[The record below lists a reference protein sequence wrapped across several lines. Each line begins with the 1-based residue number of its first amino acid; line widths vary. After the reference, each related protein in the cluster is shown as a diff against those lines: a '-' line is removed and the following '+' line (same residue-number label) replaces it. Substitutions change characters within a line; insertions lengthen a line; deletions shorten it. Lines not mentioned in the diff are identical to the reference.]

1 MAQAYRDLGEFIKF
15 LEGRGELR
23 RVTAPVTWDL
33 EITEITQ
40 RVLREGGP
48 ALLFEN
54 VEGYGGTPVLINL
67 YGTEQRAAWALGVEK
82 LEELPAQIEKMMAMA
97 QGGPP
102 EGLMGKLRMLGDL
115 VKLGRIG
122 PRSVERE
129 DAPVQEVI
137 VQGDDVDLLS
147 LPILKT
153 WPQDAG
159 RYITLPLVITKDPD
173 TGTHNLGMYRLQ
185 VYDKNTTGMH
195 WQTHKV
201 GTQHERASAERGAG
215 RMEVA
220 VALGGDPALIWAGS
234 APLPADVSEYVLA
247 GFLRGQPV
255 PVTKGVTVDLDV
267 PAQAEYIIEGYVDP
281 SERRPEGPFGDHT
294 GYYSIQDS
302 YPVFHVTAITH
313 RRNPIYPTIVVGRP
327 PQEDYWMGVA
337 TERLFLPLMRLML
350 PEIVDVHM
358 PAEGVFHNL
367 VLVSIKK
374 EYPGHVQKTV
384 SGMWGLGLMSLAR
397 AIAVF
402 DDDVDIHD
410 PSEVV
415 WRLSNNIDPR
425 RDIFF
430 ADGPIDDLDVAS
442 PTARV
447 GSKIGIDA
455 TRKSGDGEMGER
467 QWMPDITMD
476 PAVIERV
483 TRRWQEYGI

>member
-1 MAQAYRDLGEFIKF
+1 MTKAHRDLREFLDF
-15 LEGRGELR
+15 LNARGELKR
-23 RVTAPVTWDL
+23 ISAPVSWDL

-40 RVLREGGP
+40 RMLQQGGP

-54 VEGYGGTPVLINL
+54 VEGYDGIPVLINL
-67 YGTEQRAAWALGVEK
+67 YGTEQRAAWALGVDE
-82 LEELPAQIEKMMAMA
+82 LSELPASIEKMMSIA

-102 EGLMGKLRMLGDL
+102 KGLVDKLRMLGDL

-122 PRSVERE
+122 PKSVERE

-137 VQGDDVDLLS
+137 MQGDDVDLFS
-147 LPILKT
+147 MPILKT

-173 TGTHNLGMYRLQ
+173 TGTHNLGMYRMQ

-201 GTQHERASAERGAG
+201 GTQHERSAAQRGDG
-215 RMEVA
+215 RMDVA
-220 VALGGDPALIWAGS
+220 VALGGDPTLIWAGS
-234 APLPADVSEYVLA
+234 APLPGDVSEYVLA
-247 GFLRGQPV
+247 GFLRGQAV
-255 PVTKGVTVDLDV
+255 PVVKGVTVDLDV
-267 PAQAEYIIEGYVDP
+267 PANAEYILEGYVDP
-281 SERRPEGPFGDHT
+281 SERRAEGPFGDHT
-294 GYYSIQDS
+294 GYYSIQDD
-302 YPVFHVTAITH
+302 YPVFHVTAITR

-367 VLVSIKK
+367 VLASIKK

-415 WRLSNNIDPR
+415 WRLSNNVDPR

-455 TRKSGDGEMGER
+455 TRKSGDGEMGQR

-476 PAVIERV
+476 ADIIERV
-483 TRRWQEYGI
+483 TQRWSEYGF

>member
-1 MAQAYRDLGEFIKF
+1 MSQSFRDLNDFVRF
-15 LEGRGELR
+15 LEERGELK
-23 RVTAPVTWDL
+23 RVKARVTWDL

-40 RVLREGGP
+40 RVLREKGP

-54 VEGYGGTPVLINL
+54 VEGYRGTPVLINL
-67 YGTEQRAAWALGVEK
+67 YGTEQRAAWALGVEA
-82 LEELPAQIEKMMAMA
+82 LEELPAKIEKMMEMA

-102 EGLMGKLRMLGDL
+102 AGIMNKLRLLGDL
-115 VKLGRIG
+115 VRLGRIG
-122 PRSVERE
+122 PRLVERE
-129 DAPVQEVI
+129 DAPAQEVI
-137 VQGDDVDLLS
+137 MQGDDVDLLS

-173 TGTHNLGMYRLQ
+173 TGTHNLGMYRVQ

-201 GTQHERASAERGAG
+201 GTQHERATAERGAG

-220 VALGGDPALIWAGS
+220 VALGGDPTLIWAGS

-247 GFLRGQPV
+247 GFLRGAPV
-255 PVTKGVTVDLDV
+255 PVVKGVTVDLDV
-267 PAQAEYIIEGYVDP
+267 PAQAEYILEGYVDP

-294 GYYSIQDS
+294 GYYSVQEP
-302 YPVFHVTAITH
+302 YPVFHVAAITR

-374 EYPGHVQKTV
+374 GV
-384 SGMWGLGLMSLAR
+384 SGPCA
-397 AIAVF
+397 
-402 DDDVDIHD
+402 
-410 PSEVV
+410 E
-415 WRLSNNIDPR
+415 
-425 RDIFF
+425 
-430 ADGPIDDLDVAS
+430 
-442 PTARV
+442 
-447 GSKIGIDA
+447 
-455 TRKSGDGEMGER
+455 DGERLVGPR
-467 QWMPDITMD
+467 PHVFG
-476 PAVIERV
+476 ARH
-483 TRRWQEYGI
+483 RSL

>member
-1 MAQAYRDLGEFIKF
+1 MTRKFNNVGDFIAF
-15 LEGRGELR
+15 LEERGELR
-23 RVTAPVTWDL
+23 RIKTSVSWDL

-40 RVLREGGP
+40 RILRANGP

-54 VEGYGGTPVLINL
+54 VEGHSGTPVVINL
-67 YGTEQRAAWALGVEK
+67 FGTAQRMAWALDVED
-82 LEELPAQIEKMMAMA
+82 LNELPAKVEKVMQIA

-102 EGLMGKLRMLGDL
+102 SGIMNKLRLLGDL
-115 VKLGRIG
+115 TQLARIG
-122 PRSVERE
+122 PRRVERE
-129 DAPVQEVI
+129 DAPVQEV
-137 VQGDDVDLLS
+137 VLQGDDIDLFS

-159 RYITLPLVITKDPD
+159 RYITLPLVITKDPAS
-173 TGTHNLGMYRLQ
+173 GTHNLGMYRMQ

-201 GTQHERASAERGAG
+201 GTQHERHAAEAGAERL
-215 RMEVA
+215 EVA
-220 VALGGDPALIWAGS
+220 VALGGDPALIWSGS
-234 APLPADVSEYVLA
+234 APVPADVSEYLLA
-247 GFLRGQPV
+247 GFVRGAPV
-255 PVTKGVTVDLDV
+255 PVVKGVTVDIDV
-267 PAQAEYIIEGYVDP
+267 PAQAEYVLEGYVDP

-294 GYYSIQDS
+294 GYYSIQEP

-313 RRNPIYPTIVVGRP
+313 RRNPTYPTIVVGRP

-337 TERLFLPLMRLML
+337 TERMFLPLIRLML
-350 PEIVDVHM
+350 PEVVDVHM

-374 EYPGHVQKTV
+374 EYPGQVQKAV

-415 WRLSNNIDPR
+415 WRLSNNVDPR

-430 ADGPIDDLDVAS
+430 SDGPIDDLDVAS
-442 PTARV
+442 PTPRV

-455 TRKSGDGEMGER
+455 TRKSATGEMGDR
-467 QWMPDITMD
+467 TWMPDITMD
-476 PAVIERV
+476 DEVIERV
-483 TRRWQEYGI
+483 TRRWEEYGI

>member
-1 MAQAYRDLGEFIKF
+1 MAKTFQDLGEFIAF
-15 LEGRGELR
+15 LEERGELQR
-23 RVTAPVTWDL
+23 ITAPVTWDL

-54 VEGYGGTPVLINL
+54 VDGHTGAPVVINL
-67 YGTEQRAAWALGVEK
+67 FGTAQRMAWALNVEDLNELPDKVEK
-82 LEELPAQIEKMMAMA
+82 VMQMA

-102 EGLMGKLRMLGDL
+102 SGIMNKLRLLGDL
-115 VKLGRIG
+115 TQLARIG
-122 PRSVERE
+122 PRRVERE
-129 DAPVQEVI
+129 DAPAQEI
-137 VQGDDVDLLS
+137 IMQGDDIDLYS

-159 RYITLPLVITKDPD
+159 RYITLPLVITKDPES
-173 TGTHNLGMYRLQ
+173 GTHNLGMYRMQ
-185 VYDKNTTGMH
+185 VYDERTTGMH

-201 GTQHERASAERGAG
+201 GTQHERRAAEAGAERL
-215 RMEVA
+215 EVA
-220 VALGGDPALIWAGS
+220 VALGGDPALIWSGS
-234 APLPADVSEYVLA
+234 APVPADVSEYLLA
-247 GFLRGQPV
+247 GFIRGAPV
-255 PVTKGVTVDLDV
+255 PVVKGITVDIDV
-267 PAQAEYIIEGYVDP
+267 PAQAEYILEGYVNP

-294 GYYSIQDS
+294 GYYSIQEP

-313 RRNPIYPTIVVGRP
+313 RRNPTYPTIVVGRP

-337 TERLFLPLMRLML
+337 TERMFLPLIRLML
-350 PEIVDVHM
+350 PEVVDVHM

-384 SGMWGLGLMSLAR
+384 NGMWGLGLMSLAR

-402 DDDVDIHD
+402 DDDVNIQD

-415 WRLSNNIDPR
+415 WRLSNNVDPR

-430 ADGPIDDLDVAS
+430 SDGPIDDLDVAS
-442 PTARV
+442 PTPRV

-455 TRKSGDGEMGER
+455 TRKSGQGEMGDR
-467 QWMPDITMD
+467 RWMPDIAMD
-476 PAVIERV
+476 RDIIERV
-483 TRRWQEYGI
+483 TQRWAEYGL

>member
-1 MAQAYRDLGEFIKF
+1 MSQAFRDLNDFVRF
-15 LEGRGELR
+15 LEERGELKR
-23 RVTAPVTWDL
+23 IKARVTWDL

-40 RVLREGGP
+40 RVLRENGP

-54 VEGYGGTPVLINL
+54 VEGYRGTPVLINL
-67 YGTEQRAAWALGVEK
+67 YGTEQRAAWALGVEA
-82 LEELPAQIEKMMAMA
+82 LEELPAKIEKMMEMA

-102 EGLMGKLRMLGDL
+102 AGIMNKLRLLGDL
-115 VKLGRIG
+115 VRLGRIG
-122 PRSVERE
+122 PRNVERE
-129 DAPVQEVI
+129 DAPAQEVI
-137 VQGDDVDLLS
+137 MQGDDVDLLS

-173 TGTHNLGMYRLQ
+173 TGTHNLGMYRVQ

-201 GTQHERASAERGAG
+201 GTQHERATAERGAG

-220 VALGGDPALIWAGS
+220 VALGGDPTLIWAGS

-247 GFLRGQPV
+247 GFLRGAPV
-255 PVTKGVTVDLDV
+255 PVVKGITVDLDV
-267 PAQAEYIIEGYVDP
+267 PAQAEYILEGYVDP

-294 GYYSIQDS
+294 GYYSVQEP

-367 VLVSIKK
+367 V
-374 EYPGHVQKTV
+374 
-384 SGMWGLGLMSLAR
+384 SGVHQEGVPR
-397 AIAVF
+397 
-402 DDDVDIHD
+402 
-410 PSEVV
+410 PRSE
-415 WRLSNNIDPR
+415 
-425 RDIFF
+425 
-430 ADGPIDDLDVAS
+430 DGE
-442 PTARV
+442 RHV
-447 GSKIGIDA
+447 GSRPHVFGA
-455 TRKSGDGEMGER
+455 RHR
-467 QWMPDITMD
+467 
-476 PAVIERV
+476 RV
-483 TRRWQEYGI
+483 